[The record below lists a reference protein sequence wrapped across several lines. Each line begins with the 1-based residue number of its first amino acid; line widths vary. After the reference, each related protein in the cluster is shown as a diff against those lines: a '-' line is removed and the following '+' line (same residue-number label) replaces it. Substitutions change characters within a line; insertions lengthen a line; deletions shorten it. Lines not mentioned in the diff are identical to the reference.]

1 MQRDHVHHGDNHRG
15 RGRNH
20 PPPFSP
26 SAIFTAC
33 LSPHPARQIHVDN
46 DEYDEYDN
54 EYDEYLEDP
63 SEGVNHL
70 EFLPFGRRGGRR
82 LGGGGNDVVARATQP
97 HAHVPPPTTKT
108 NALFAFDAVEKFLN
122 CVPLA
127 VDPRSPRSRARDNVV
142 DATADGKKKKK
153 KGEEEEEETPATT
166 TAERRDDDDDDDRVS
181 KRDVDR
187 GSDRSSRTVRSR
199 RRRGALAGR
208 GAGQIVREESERPS
222 IRRLERGRRGAARS
236 RDDGRHI
243 GGRGEGGQRRRFQN
257 RRSGIRLRRRRRR
270 SRLRRRGRRRNRR
283 DVSRCRRSSPS
294 DPRGHGIRNHR
305 RGGRGAVEPPPRGK
319 LVVRSQS
326 RVRGEGVVGVVEG
339 GHDVR
344 VRRRGPGQLQ
354 RGQRRAVVLR
364 RGGQSRVSGR

>member
-1 MQRDHVHHGDNHRG
+1 MVPPPLRRHPPRPRRPLDGGALRLGPLGRGPRRGGRFRRRGGVEGLRRPGGFSNRAERKKRVDGRRGVVFRRGVRGRVVAGDSHRG
-15 RGRNH
+15 VGSDG
-20 PPPFSP
+20 F
-26 SAIFTAC
+26 
-33 LSPHPARQIHVDN
+33 
-46 DEYDEYDN
+46 
-54 EYDEYLEDP
+54 
-63 SEGVNHL
+63 
-70 EFLPFGRRGGRR
+70 EFRRGGRR
-82 LGGGGNDVVARATQP
+82 
-97 HAHVPPPTTKT
+97 
-108 NALFAFDAVEKFLN
+108 
-122 CVPLA
+122 
-127 VDPRSPRSRARDNVV
+127 
-142 DATADGKKKKK
+142 
-153 KGEEEEEETPATT
+153 
-166 TAERRDDDDDDDRVS
+166 EREGRRRCDDDDDDDDRVS